1 MSIRRTSNRDMTFR
15 GDQTIEDRD
24 GSENFSSN
32 ENIGTQMGDRN
43 KNMRQMTDRQMSNRH
58 MEDTDRQMSRRRFMS
73 NMDQHQ
79 MIDQQS
85 YSSRRP
91 DMTARNPMKTNNRDM
106 QQNDAYI
113 NDGSMD
119 KQMPDSNMDPMKERR
134 LFENRLDSMKMPESQ
149 MSATNSRR
157 EPGSQTMAEN
167 YFDNRNDDLNRNLSD
182 RNMSGR
188 QMADRHM
195 ANQYSSDRQIDER
208 YINKKSGQE
217 SVQMQD
223 RMTDQHSSKLNFS
236 SRRGEMQSYNFLDT
250 SERDMAEVHQTE
262 RYIKDSSG
270 MQMAERPMGDRHMSN
285 RQMAERQLAM
295 SNRYTLSNSKYI

>member
-1 MSIRRTSNRDMTFR
+1 MNIRRTSNGDMAFR

-32 ENIGTQMGDRN
+32 MNIGTQMGDRN

-91 DMTARNPMKTNNRDM
+91 DMTAGNPMETNNRDMQDM

-149 MSATNSRR
+149 MSAKAT
-157 EPGSQTMAEN
+157 EEW
-167 YFDNRNDDLNRNLSD
+167 NL
-182 RNMSGR
+182 
-188 QMADRHM
+188 
-195 ANQYSSDRQIDER
+195 
-208 YINKKSGQE
+208 
-217 SVQMQD
+217 
-223 RMTDQHSSKLNFS
+223 
-236 SRRGEMQSYNFLDT
+236 
-250 SERDMAEVHQTE
+250 
-262 RYIKDSSG
+262 
-270 MQMAERPMGDRHMSN
+270 
-285 RQMAERQLAM
+285 
-295 SNRYTLSNSKYI
+295 